1 MGTFR
6 KSGGIVSDM
15 LNMDGICFKYQNR
28 MVLNN
33 ISFTVCS
40 GEFVAVTGP
49 NGCGKTTM
57 MKIIL
62 KMIAPCAGR
71 VRLRGKNINCFSHS
85 SFARQVA
92 SVMQTITP
100 AAMKV
105 KDYVMLGRLPYFKR
119 YQFFE
124 NSGDIRTVQKY
135 MEMTGT
141 SEFADAKMHEISGG
155 ERQLAAIAR
164 ALAQEPALL
173 VLDEP
178 TAHLD
183 ITHQAKILSLLV
195 QLKNRLSLTVLMVIH
210 DLNLASEFADRLVL
224 IDKQKG
230 EIFSQ
235 GTPEKVLT
243 SWNIEQVYHVPVQ
256 VSMSPVSKNP
266 QVFLVNNQNMKTPV
280 YADEVKKLQ

>member
-1 MGTFR
+1 MGAFR
-6 KSGGIVSDM
+6 KTGGVVTDI
-15 LNMDGICFKYQNR
+15 LKMDGICFKYQDR

-33 ISFTVCS
+33 ISFSVRQ

-57 MKIIL
+57 LKIVL
-62 KMIAPCAGR
+62 KMIAPCAGA
-71 VRLRGKNINCFSHS
+71 VLFRGDNINCFSNS
-85 SFARQVA
+85 SLARQVA
-92 SVMQTITP
+92 SVMQTISP

-124 NSGDIRTVQKY
+124 TSGDVKIVQKY

-141 SEFADAKMHEISGG
+141 ARFADAKMHEISGG

-164 ALAQEPALL
+164 ALTQEPALL

-183 ITHQAKILSLLV
+183 ITHQARILSLLV
-195 QLKNRLSLTVLMVIH
+195 QLKNQLSLTILMVVH
-210 DLNLASEFADRLVL
+210 DLNLASEFADRVVL
-224 IDKQKG
+224 IDRQKG
-230 EIFSQ
+230 EIFSE
-235 GTPEKVLT
+235 GTAEKVLT
-243 SWNIEQVYHVPVQ
+243 ARNIEQVYHVPVQ
-256 VSMSPVSKNP
+256 VSINPVSKTP
-266 QVFLVNNQNMKTPV
+266 QVFLVNNQNMKMHE
-280 YADEVKKLQ
+280 YADEVKKN